1 MVYGSCGLPGA
12 NDIREKQLIFGTSRG
27 TPSTDQTIRVHWPF
41 TAVLGLHWSL
51 EWYLVPFWHCPD
63 SFVRLG
69 FCENMKNQQFYFQI
83 INVFHSYFSA
93 MKHNFVTS
101 YGLLLGVLCVYY
113 VRIVLFFHFIL
124 SRHIFGRNVP
134 TFWGMNIEHVNFG
147 HFSAHLTMTPILMK
161 FWCFSTRKYS
171 LNTAR
176 ALCESIRT
184 TRSAA
189 TLLGFKSFRTFWPS
203 IFGRFLTFFHR
214 TRSLCSD
221 RPEGS
226 FMAYLKGF
234 KLHFVNLSVSAHF
247 GSFRRLNLLVVV
259 TQARG
264 RGTMSKFWP
273 WELKKIYLPSQF
285 NLKSEETLQ
294 KDY

>member
-1 MVYGSCGLPGA
+1 
-12 NDIREKQLIFGTSRG
+12 
-27 TPSTDQTIRVHWPF
+27 
-41 TAVLGLHWSL
+41 
-51 EWYLVPFWHCPD
+51 
-63 SFVRLG
+63 
-69 FCENMKNQQFYFQI
+69 
-83 INVFHSYFSA
+83 

-203 IFGRFLTFFHR
+203 IFGRFLVDFWLFFIELV
-214 TRSLCSD
+214 LCAPTGQ
-221 RPEGS
+221 R
-226 FMAYLKGF
+226 AHLWLIWK
-234 KLHFVNLSVSAHF
+234 VLSYILWIWAFRLISAHF
-247 GSFRRLNLLVVV
+247 GDFWKTRNNFRSKMDTQSCISGGHFRTAKKFKPHCQITLLVPLWI
-259 TQARG
+259 ARG
-264 RGTMSKFWP
+264 GV
-273 WELKKIYLPSQF
+273 
-285 NLKSEETLQ
+285 
-294 KDY
+294 